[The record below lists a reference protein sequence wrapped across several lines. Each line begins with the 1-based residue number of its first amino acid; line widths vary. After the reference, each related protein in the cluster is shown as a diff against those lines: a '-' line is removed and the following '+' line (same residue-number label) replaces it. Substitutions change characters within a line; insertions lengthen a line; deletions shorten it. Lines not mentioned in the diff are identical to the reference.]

1 MFGNNDY
8 GGSNSDEYHS
18 FPLFC
23 TLSFIVTCKSSS
35 VYSTFSLPFSL
46 SLSLSLSSSTYVS
59 ALAFFHF
66 GKFLDNI
73 FCEIFLQV
81 TLVLN
86 NHQVCKMLI
95 LIVYLSIA
103 FLIYC
108 FFFSRWL
115 SHASCLFF
123 VSFCLIRFHVFW
135 KKPVDYYSQCEGG
148 ETISPTASHFWTE
161 Y

>member
-23 TLSFIVTCKSSS
+23 TLSSIVTCKSSS
-35 VYSTFSLPFSL
+35 VYSTFSLPF
-46 SLSLSLSSSTYVS
+46 SLSLSSSTYVS

-108 FFFSRWL
+108 FFSLGDYHMHHVYFLPLTASLFLEKNPWIITL
-115 SHASCLFF
+115 S
-123 VSFCLIRFHVFW
+123 VR
-135 KKPVDYYSQCEGG
+135 G
-148 ETISPTASHFWTE
+148 ETISPTISNF
-161 Y
+161 